1 MQLLLRLV
9 LEGFSDDTNTIITDS
24 IAAEV
29 QLSNGLA
36 VLEHILEFVQALK
49 PDIIFLEREY
59 LKIAFFSQGSTKGQ
73 GPLREDSIT

>member
-59 LKIAFFSQGSTKGQ
+59 LKIPFFSQGSTKGQ